1 MMNLFLVEDERW
13 ALEEL
18 KALFKR
24 YEPQHLV
31 HAFENGEDA
40 LAAAKSVVPH
50 LVLTDITMPG
60 MDGLELLNKI
70 GRSHPEAK
78 GIILSVH
85 DDFAY
90 AQRGMQTGVTD
101 YLLKP
106 VRKETLYR
114 AVDRMLARIEEESRS
129 RSDRAEWSLLQ
140 RLLSADALERGERA
154 AAEPQRMFMALL
166 LLGNFAS
173 PLTWKDAGLDA
184 SDILA
189 HFGSGLNGES
199 ECHCVTIDCR
209 RRVLLLPADNEASAL
224 SIKTKLQILFNHME
238 TRGILLH
245 VSFGMKKESE
255 SLNRSFVRL
264 GKQLEEH
271 LRIGVP
277 TWAAPDMK
285 PTVPDIGEIW
295 VKVRALQA
303 QIKAGDMA
311 RGRDTVSRIVTWLQR
326 KEVTQKQLTQFAID
340 LFYSLKFN
348 LQSESKS
355 RLHEDMSLLNE
366 VINYEPITAWLTA
379 AVFGMAGER
388 ESKEHKPK
396 ELVPVVIN
404 WIHANY
410 QGDFSLQQFA
420 SEHHVSLGHLSRLFK
435 SQTGYTFSDYVIGY
449 RISKAKELLA
459 DGTSRPSE
467 VGELVGYEDAK
478 HFSHLFKRITGE
490 TPTAYAKRKMSE

>member
-1 MMNLFLVEDERW
+1 MNLFLVEDERW
-13 ALEEL
+13 ALAEL
-18 KALFKR
+18 ESLFKR
-24 YEPQHLV
+24 YEPQHRVL
-31 HAFENGEDA
+31 AFENGEDA
-40 LAAAKSVVPH
+40 LEAAKSIVPH

-60 MDGLELLNKI
+60 MDGVELLAEL
-70 GRSHPEAK
+70 GRCHPDAK

-114 AVDRMLARIEEESRS
+114 VVDRMLARIEEESRS

-140 RLLSADALERGERA
+140 RLLSADAQERGEPA
-154 AAEPQRMFMALL
+154 AAEQPQMFMALL
-166 LLGNFAS
+166 LLENWAS
-173 PLTWKDAGLDA
+173 PLTWKDAGLKA

-199 ECHCVTIDCR
+199 DSHCVTIDCR
-209 RRVLLLPADNEASAL
+209 RRILLLPAYDEASTK
-224 SIKTKLQILFNHME
+224 SIKIRLQSFFQYVE
-238 TRGILLH
+238 SRGILLH
-245 VSFGMKKESE
+245 VSFGMKKERE

-264 GKQLEEH
+264 SKQLEEH

-277 TWAAPDMK
+277 TWAAPDTK
-285 PTVPDIGEIW
+285 PAVPDIGEIW

-303 QIKAGDMA
+303 QIKAGDIA
-311 RGRDTVSRIVTWLQR
+311 RGRDTVSRIVKGLQC
-326 KEVTQKQLTQFAID
+326 KGVTQKQLSQFASD

-348 LQSESKS
+348 LQSESVA
-355 RLHEDMSLLNE
+355 RLPEDMSLLNE
-366 VINYEPITAWLTA
+366 AIDYEPITEWLTA
-379 AVFGMAGER
+379 AVFVIAGKC
-388 ESKEHKPK
+388 ESKEQKPK
-396 ELVPVVIN
+396 GLVPVMMN

-410 QGDFSLQQFA
+410 QGDLSLQQFA

-435 SQTGYTFSDYVIGY
+435 SQTGYTFSDYLIGY
-449 RISKAKELLA
+449 RIGKAKELLA

-478 HFSHLFKRITGE
+478 HFSYLFKRITGE
-490 TPTAYAKRKMSE
+490 TPTAYTKRKMSE

>member
-1 MMNLFLVEDERW
+1 MNLFLVEDERW
-13 ALEEL
+13 ALAEL
-18 KALFKR
+18 EILFKR
-24 YEPQHLV
+24 YEPQHRVL
-31 HAFENGEDA
+31 AFENGEDA
-40 LAAAKSVVPH
+40 LEAAKSVVPH
-50 LVLTDITMPG
+50 LLLTDITMPG
-60 MDGLELLNKI
+60 MDGVELLAEI

-90 AQRGMQTGVTD
+90 AQRGMQAGVTD

-106 VRKETLYR
+106 VRKETLYM
-114 AVDRMLARIEEESRS
+114 AVDRMLARIEDESRS

-140 RLLSADALERGERA
+140 RLLSADALERGKPA
-154 AAEPQRMFMALL
+154 AAEQQSMFMALL

-199 ECHCVTIDCR
+199 DCYCVTIDSR
-209 RRVLLLPADNEASAL
+209 RRMLLLPADNEAYTQL
-224 SIKTKLQILFNHME
+224 LKTRLKSLIQYAE
-238 TRGILLH
+238 ARGILLH
-245 VSFGMKKESE
+245 VSFGMKSESE

-264 GKQLEEH
+264 SKQLEEH

-285 PTVPDIGEIW
+285 PAVPDISGIW

-311 RGRDTVSRIVTWLQR
+311 RGRDTVSRIVAGLQC

-348 LQSESKS
+348 LQSESKA
-355 RLHEDMSLLNE
+355 LLQEEMSLLNE
-366 VINYEPITAWLTA
+366 AIDYEPITEWLTA
-379 AVFGMAGER
+379 AVFGIAGKC
-388 ESKEHKPK
+388 ESKEQKPK
-396 ELVPVVIN
+396 GLVPVVMN

-410 QGDFSLQQFA
+410 QGDLSLQQFA
-420 SEHHVSLGHLSRLFK
+420 LEHHVSLGHLSRLFK
-435 SQTGYTFSDYVIGY
+435 SQTGYNFSDYVIGY
-449 RISKAKELLA
+449 RIGKAKELLD

-467 VGELVGYEDAK
+467 VGGLVGYEDAK

-490 TPTAYAKRKMSE
+490 TPTAYAKRKMNE